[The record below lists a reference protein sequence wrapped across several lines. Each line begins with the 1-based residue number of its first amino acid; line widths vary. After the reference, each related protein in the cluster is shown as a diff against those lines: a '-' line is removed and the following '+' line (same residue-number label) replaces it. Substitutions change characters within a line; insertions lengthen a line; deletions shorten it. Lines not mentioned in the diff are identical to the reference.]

1 MAIING
7 VIAGTLGALIAVS
20 AGATVAVSAVIGIAC
35 GLLLMGVLSIY
46 LARSWRSAIK
56 TFGVRFASGAEMDL
70 THAFADQDAPP
81 DS

>member
-1 MAIING
+1 M
-7 VIAGTLGALIAVS
+7 GALS
-20 AGATVAVSAVIGIAC
+20 A
-35 GLLLMGVLSIY
+35 Y

-70 THAFADQDAPP
+70 THAFPEPDAPP